1 MPIFTPNYP
10 TPRLLLPPHP
20 HHTICLLLNSCS
32 LLCHLCPTPLP
43 LLQPLLAV
51 AASLS
56 SVYFLACCIATAQQ
70 LAPEPPQSA
79 LLRKQVQ
86 AENWRLMLNRALY
99 LAQMQAVLA
108 RRRASRGKR
117 EVQVIVRTNS
127 APHEEKKSRAAMRR
141 WQSWSETHSQSSI
154 PDFHA
159 EDCRNTDWQTM
170 S

>member
-10 TPRLLLPPHP
+10 TPRPLPPHP

-108 RRRASRGKR
+108 RRRGDRRGGA
-117 EVQVIVRTNS
+117 QVICRTHS
-127 APHEEKKSRAAMRR
+127 APNEEKKSRAAMRR

-159 EDCRNTDWQTM
+159 EDCRNTDWPTE